1 MSGATHGKK
10 QITLNG
16 FGRETEEANYSSK
29 DEAFEQSF

>member
-16 FGRETEEANYSSK
+16 FGRATEEAYYSSK
-29 DEAFEQSF
+29 HEAFEQPF